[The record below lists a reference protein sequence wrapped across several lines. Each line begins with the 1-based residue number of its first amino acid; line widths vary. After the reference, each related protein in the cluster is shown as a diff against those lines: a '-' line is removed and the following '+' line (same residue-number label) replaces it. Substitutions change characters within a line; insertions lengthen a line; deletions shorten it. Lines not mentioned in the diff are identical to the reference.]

1 MGDDYGSDFIT
12 LTDEDGNSFELEH
25 LDTLEL
31 DGKLYLAFL
40 PADMD
45 ENDEDYGMVILRAEE
60 EDGEDILTTVD
71 DDNEIETVYDKF
83 MERLFRDVPEDFD
96 GFEDFDSPG
105 EPE

>member
-1 MGDDYGSDFIT
+1 MSDDYGSDFIT

-45 ENDEDYGMVILRAEE
+45 ENDEDYGIVILRADED
-60 EDGEDILTTVD
+60 DGEDILVTVD
-71 DDNEIETVYDKF
+71 NDNEIETVYAKF
-83 MERLFRDVPEDFD
+83 MEQILSDAPEEL
-96 GFEDFDSPG
+96 EDFDSPG

>member
-25 LDTLEL
+25 LDTVEM

-45 ENDEDYGMVILRAEE
+45 ENDEDYGMVILRAGE
-60 EDGEDILTTVD
+60 EDGEEMLLTVD
-71 DDNEIETVYDKF
+71 DDKELETVYDKF
-83 MERLFRDVPEDFD
+83 MEQLFGDAPED
-96 GFEDFDSPG
+96 FEDFDSPG